1 MTYQPN
7 VINVS
12 NTLFKWMKVFAT
24 ELWSK
29 SWSWRL
35 ARVNF
40 LDSNCYSFLKNWSR
54 QEKNR
59 DSRVSVILFSI
70 VNMLYNHI
78 RRQGCYSLGALRL
91 PSPSPKK
98 LKDSGAPVLFVQT
111 RDVDEIKSNKM
122 VNLTLFSKNYTSLF
136 TILLSLDCF

>member
-1 MTYQPN
+1 M
-7 VINVS
+7 
-12 NTLFKWMKVFAT
+12 
-24 ELWSK
+24 
-29 SWSWRL
+29 
-35 ARVNF
+35 NF
-40 LDSNCYSFLKNWSR
+40 LDSKSYTFHKSWCR

-59 DSRVSVILFSI
+59 DSRVSVILFGI

-122 VNLTLFSKNYTSLF
+122 VYLTLSSKNYTSLF